1 MASPL
6 PTVPVK
12 HHEFLSYVHSHPTTP
27 MADLVKPYN
36 EFDAVLRKTF
46 AQEPTNP
53 LVTDNLVN
61 IVPMYDRQGRNDLR
75 IRARDLASETPE
87 QKAKYILPLSDKDR
101 KPNGAPAVV
110 PTFDEFKNNFTL
122 FTEGSLSDI
131 DWSNVVV
138 AGSAVVTSLLPVPEE
153 YRNSKRGL
161 RQWYHEKFAPAS
173 DVDLFLYGLN
183 EEQAIEKIKHI
194 ENKIKNTILYET
206 TTIRTKNTITI
217 ASQYPNRHVQI
228 VLRIY
233 RSMAE
238 ILTGFDV
245 DVSCAAF
252 DGRQVYASP
261 RAIAAYATQVNQI
274 DLTRRSPSYENRLSK
289 YSHRGFE
296 VFWDQLSR
304 SRVDP
309 TIFER
314 SFNRT
319 VGLARLLVLERL
331 PKSNDRDEYLRK
343 RRQERGRPPL
353 NTYLRRRQGRELKGN
368 LKDDWEDEV
377 PEWQETDQVSD
388 YHTFTI
394 PYGRNFNAKKI
405 EKLLYTKDLLL
416 NAQWNQGK
424 DRDVYLHR
432 HPAFFGE
439 AEHVI
444 HDCCGFCPTPAND
457 EERKIAEEE
466 NKIYVSGDISFLK
479 DDPGRQEIGSFNPI
493 TETDWTEMAYVGH
506 TERLCK
512 AIVEND
518 LHAVEVCLA
527 EEGSDPNRR
536 DYTGRTPLQLA
547 CISSTPEVV
556 EALLRRGARMIPRM
570 ADGKT
575 ALHLAASRGSVEIIR
590 ILLTKSNENEE
601 AEAQKQDALKKQKQS
616 ETDSKPSV
624 EQEDD
629 EENYESDEDDASHTS
644 ASYVK
649 VQHEP
654 SLVTYDTIEEN
665 DLEPDVYDVNVVAW
679 DSLASP
685 LHLALLNG
693 HIDAV
698 KELISSFGADVLLP
712 IKILNDYN
720 RKPEAAI
727 LNLVLAFSLPSEKA
741 METTRTLLDLGAS
754 VAQADLKQR
763 TALYYSIQEG
773 RSDMLD
779 MYFEHDMPAVKR
791 AINHLADSGSR
802 WSPSFSS
809 PLMEALRRKMPE
821 MALKLLNAGAKP
833 EIELSELVKA
843 YKTANPDDQYF
854 NDLDDRLSGALEQPV
869 LIATSNDLPL
879 IAIELLDRGVNPNTM
894 FRPRYGYQY
903 GYGGQSLLDSTRNN
917 LEQLREC
924 LSDSSVT
931 PTRQLYHGQSEPML
945 FDQDD
950 ESYLAEFPSDSYR
963 RFVAKASLR
972 EARKASREAE
982 DRIGKEGKKVDNPI
996 AVEARKKAISDLIR
1010 DYEKL
1015 ETRLLASDA
1024 KTWAELHPEEPRMN
1038 NVVVPQ
1044 TQSTEVPKKAF
1055 KVEFKFNRPG
1065 LSEIQRQ
1072 GYLQLFEAAWN
1083 RDLQTIQKLT
1093 LGMWGPAGDQ
1103 TPLEMA
1109 VTDDRGLS
1117 CLSITI
1123 VRGHL
1128 DAAKSIM
1135 EILRQQYKPEAPR
1148 GQTRFELGSD
1158 DGSDDE
1164 EDLNIVGETIDDTFT
1179 HDNVGVVETKAE
1191 SKVSPLRALQ
1201 FSFQAS
1207 LFLDL
1212 STFKEATDTLH
1223 LRQPSQYLGQPVSPK
1238 NITGLVGYAVYK
1250 NDLALLDFILE
1261 MEADVTR
1268 ENPSEINAQYTRDL
1282 DFQLAISLGRIDCL
1296 TKLIRHSAV
1305 GLPLAKLSAESG
1317 VEAPKEPRYYQGLS
1331 IRGAKRS
1338 DWANAGRHDTTSS
1351 SSSTNRSTPLL
1362 ISAFQGNLASTE
1374 FFLGTAPGRYY
1385 LEYVNSHP
1393 EDKDIKRISKSK
1405 LGLEASVLNWLQ
1417 TRNNL
1422 VLHCAIMA
1430 SPNQESERLVQ
1441 YLIDHHP
1448 ECLEV
1453 QSESGMSPLALA
1465 FSLRRVNC
1473 ARMLIEAGA
1482 NQATRDS
1489 QAYNLLHMLLYTKG
1503 RSSCTDSKE
1512 FTELVSLLDENL
1524 IPTLLVQR
1532 AGEDARTP
1540 FAHWLNS
1547 YPDFH
1552 PQDVK
1557 SPNNNKDSDT
1567 ASKFKSHH
1575 EIVTSMTNAILDLAA
1590 LTNQKHL
1597 EVFDGTG
1604 NTPAHMAVR
1613 QNYPQILGQ
1622 LLDRRPDLL
1631 YRENSTGTTPLE
1643 MAVDAWVNHTISGRH
1658 RRGEDGP
1665 SVPVKIAER
1674 QLDDFDESKR
1684 ESKKRED
1691 SSLIMLRVCQER
1703 ARQNPMKRRLVSLFE
1718 ANEVAKRLATTQR
1731 ASDNNRGRYF
1741 LRHRRRWDGEEIGG
1755 DGDEVEK
1762 WMGRGYEY

>member
-1 MASPL
+1 MAASL

-12 HHEFLSYVHSHPTTP
+12 HNDFLSYVQSQPNTP

-36 EFDAVLRKTF
+36 EFDALLRKAF
-46 AQEPTNP
+46 AQEPSNP
-53 LVTDNLVN
+53 LVKDNLVN
-61 IVPMYDRQGRNDLR
+61 IVPMYDRARCNDLR

-101 KPNGAPAVV
+101 KPNGSPAIV

-122 FTEGSLSDI
+122 FTEGSLSEI

-138 AGSAVVTSLLPVPEE
+138 AGSAVVTSLLPVPEQ

-183 EEQAIEKIKHI
+183 EEQAVEKIKHI
-194 ENKIKNTILYET
+194 EDKIKNTILYET

-233 RSMAE
+233 RSIAE

-245 DVSCAAF
+245 DVSCTAF

-296 VFWDQLSR
+296 VFWDPLSR

-331 PKSNDRDEYLRK
+331 PKSDDRDEYLRK

-353 NTYLRRRQGRELKGN
+353 NIYMRRRQGRELKGN
-368 LKDDWEDEV
+368 IKDDWEDEV
-377 PEWQETDQVSD
+377 PEWQEADQVSD

-416 NAQWNQGK
+416 NAQWNQGT

-444 HDCCGFCPTPAND
+444 HDCCGFCPTPATD
-457 EERKIAEEE
+457 EERKVAEEE
-466 NKIYVSGDISFLK
+466 SKIYVSGDISFLK

-493 TETDWTEMAYVGH
+493 TETDWTEMAYVGR
-506 TERLCK
+506 TERLCR
-512 AIVEND
+512 AIVADD
-518 LHAVEVCLA
+518 LAAVEACLA

-547 CISSTPEVV
+547 CISSTPEIV
-556 EALLRRGARMIPRM
+556 EALLRHGARMIPRM

-575 ALHLAASRGSVEIIR
+575 ALHLAAARGHVEIIR

-601 AEAQKQDALKKQKQS
+601 AEAQKQDALKKNKK
-616 ETDSKPSV
+616 EIDPKPSAD
-624 EQEDD
+624 QDD
-629 EENYESDEDDASHTS
+629 EEIDESDEDDASRTS

-649 VQHEP
+649 VEKEP
-654 SLVTYDTIEEN
+654 PLVTYDTIEEN

-679 DSLASP
+679 DSRASP
-685 LHLALLNG
+685 LHLAMLNG
-693 HIDAV
+693 HIDVV
-698 KELISSFGADVLLP
+698 KELVSSFGADVLLP
-712 IKILNDYN
+712 VKILNDYN

-741 METTRTLLDLGAS
+741 METTRALLELGAS
-754 VAQADLKQR
+754 VAQADLKQQ
-763 TALYYSIQEG
+763 TALYYSIQER
-773 RSDMLD
+773 RSDMLEL
-779 MYFEHDMPAVKR
+779 YFEHDMPAVKR
-791 AINHLADSGSR
+791 AINHLAVSGGS

-809 PLMEALRRKMPE
+809 PLMEAVRRKMPE

-833 EIELSELVKA
+833 DIELSELVKA
-843 YKTANPDDQYF
+843 YKMANPDDRYF
-854 NDLDDRLSGALEQPV
+854 NGLEDRLSETMEQPV
-869 LIATSNDLPL
+869 FLATTNDLPL
-879 IAIELLDRGVNPNTM
+879 IAMELLDRGANPNTT
-894 FRPRYGYQY
+894 FKQGW
-903 GYGGQSLLDSTRNN
+903 GNDGQSLLDSTRSN
-917 LEQLREC
+917 LEQLRAC
-924 LSDSSVT
+924 LSASPVS
-931 PTRQLYHGQSEPML
+931 RSRGQLHAML
-945 FDQDD
+945 FDDD
-950 ESYLAEFPSDSYR
+950 EFYLAEFPSDSYR
-963 RFVAKASLR
+963 RFAAKASLE
-972 EARKASREAE
+972 EARNANREIE
-982 DRIGKEGKKVDNPI
+982 ERIEKEESSLSTIG
-996 AVEARKKAISDLIR
+996 VEAKMKTVSDLIR

-1024 KTWAELHPEEPRMN
+1024 KTWAELHPEDPRN
-1038 NVVVPQ
+1038 NVVYPQ
-1044 TQSTEVPKKAF
+1044 VHYPEVRKKAF
-1055 KVEFKFNRPG
+1055 KLEFKFNRPG
-1065 LSEIQRQ
+1065 LSDIQRE
-1072 GYLQLFEAAWN
+1072 GYFLLFEAAWN
-1083 RDLQTIQKLT
+1083 GDLQTIQYLT

-1103 TPLEMA
+1103 APLEIA
-1109 VTDDRGLS
+1109 VTGDHGLS
-1117 CLSITI
+1117 CLSISI
-1123 VRGHL
+1123 MRGHL
-1128 DAAKSIM
+1128 DVAKSVLD
-1135 EILRQQYKPEAPR
+1135 ILRQQYMPEQPR

-1158 DGSDDE
+1158 DESDDE
-1164 EDLNIVGETIDDTFT
+1164 ENLNIVGETIDDTFT
-1179 HDNVGVVETKAE
+1179 HDNVGEVVTKTE
-1191 SKVSPLRALQ
+1191 SKVSPIRALQ
-1201 FSFQAS
+1201 FNFTAS
-1207 LFLDL
+1207 LFLDP
-1212 STFKEATDTLH
+1212 SAFKEATKIDTSRMLSY
-1223 LRQPSQYLGQPVSPK
+1223 PSGQPVSPK
-1238 NITGLVGYAVYK
+1238 DIVGLVRFAIYK
-1250 NDLALLDFILE
+1250 NDLSLLDFILE

-1268 ENPSEINAQYTRDL
+1268 DDPSEINAQYTRDL
-1282 DFQLAISLGRIDCL
+1282 DFQLAISLGRVDCL
-1296 TKLIRHSAV
+1296 TKLIQHSAT
-1305 GLPLAKLSAESG
+1305 GLPLAKLSSESG

-1338 DWANAGRHDTTSS
+1338 DWANAGRHETASS
-1351 SSSTNRSTPLL
+1351 SSDKNTPLL

-1393 EDKDIKRISKSK
+1393 ENKDVKRISKSK

-1422 VLHCAIMA
+1422 VLHCAVM
-1430 SPNQESERLVQ
+1430 SKPNQESERLVQ

-1448 ECLEV
+1448 ECLEA
-1453 QSESGMSPLALA
+1453 QSESGKTPLALA
-1465 FSLRRVNC
+1465 FTLRRVNC

-1489 QAYNLLHMLLYTKG
+1489 QAYNLLHMLLDTKDLPTC
-1503 RSSCTDSKE
+1503 SDSKQ
-1512 FTELVSLLDENL
+1512 FTELVSLLDEKL
-1524 IPTLLVQR
+1524 IPTLLTQR

-1547 YPDFH
+1547 YHAFH
-1552 PQDVK
+1552 PQDGMSSNSNRVSSGNDESVVK
-1557 SPNNNKDSDT
+1557 TN
-1567 ASKFKSHH
+1567 H

-1590 LTNQKHL
+1590 PTNQKHL
-1597 EVFDGTG
+1597 ELFDGTG

-1643 MAVDAWVNHTISGRH
+1643 MAVDAWVNHTISARNQ
-1658 RRGEDGP
+1658 RGEID
-1665 SVPVKIAER
+1665 SSAAWVNVAQR
-1674 QLDDFDESKR
+1674 QPGYFDEAYRESNKR
-1684 ESKKRED
+1684 EESVQ
-1691 SSLIMLRVCQER
+1691 IMLRVCQER
-1703 ARQNPMKRRLVSLFE
+1703 ARQSPSKRRLVSLFE

-1741 LRHRRRWDGEEIGG
+1741 RRRRGHGEQDG
-1755 DGDEVEK
+1755 GDEVEQ
-1762 WMGRGYEY
+1762 WTCRASQW